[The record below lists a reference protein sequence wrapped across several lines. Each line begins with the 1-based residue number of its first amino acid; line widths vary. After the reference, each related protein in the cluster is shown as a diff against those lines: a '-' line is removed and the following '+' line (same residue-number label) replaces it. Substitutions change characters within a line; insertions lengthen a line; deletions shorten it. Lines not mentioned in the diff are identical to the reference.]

1 MGFNCEIILSIFF
14 IVCVDSTPSSP
25 PHIHPAPSPSHPP
38 RPETSSPS
46 QSAASPP
53 SPAQADSEKE
63 VRTPAPTPPPP
74 PPPASEP
81 PFATS
86 APETTPPP
94 SPSPP
99 QGAAQ
104 SHQDHP
110 EPVESSESDIIVDV
124 QAMPEEVSFHC
135 DTPPEHAQAAES
147 CETAACVDDDDSVI
161 ESPSESPDDADV
173 TDAPSTPEKPPVQD
187 STPPVEKV
195 TPASAIPLDDI
206 SEALDNTQVRRTT

>member
-1 MGFNCEIILSIFF
+1 MA
-14 IVCVDSTPSSP
+14 
-25 PHIHPAPSPSHPP
+25 HIHPAPSPSHPTG
-38 RPETSSPS
+38 PETSSPS

-63 VRTPAPTPPPP
+63 VRTPAPA

-94 SPSPP
+94 SPPRRV
-99 QGAAQ
+99 AQ

-110 EPVESSESDIIVDV
+110 EPVESSESDIVDV
-124 QAMPEEVSFHC
+124 QVMPEEVSFHC
-135 DTPPEHAQAAES
+135 DTPPEHAQAAEL
-147 CETAACVDDDDSVI
+147 CETAACDAVVDDDVM
-161 ESPSESPDDADV
+161 ESPSENPDDGDV
-173 TDAPSTPEKPPVQD
+173 TDAPSTPEKPPVQE
-187 STPPVEKV
+187 SAPPVEKV
-195 TPASAIPLDDI
+195 TPAAAIPLDDI